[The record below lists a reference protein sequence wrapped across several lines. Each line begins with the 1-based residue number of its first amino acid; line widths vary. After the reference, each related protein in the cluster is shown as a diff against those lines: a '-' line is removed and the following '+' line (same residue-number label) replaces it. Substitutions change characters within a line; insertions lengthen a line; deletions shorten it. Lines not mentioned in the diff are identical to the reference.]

1 MTVLSDL
8 DLLARLVS
16 FDTTSATKRP
26 TRPLGD
32 FVCDYLDHQKIR
44 VERFD
49 CGGDQENLWFETG
62 PRSSGDG
69 AGLLLCGHV
78 DVVPAT
84 EPEWT
89 ADPFI
94 LRVEGDRAIGRG
106 ACDMKGF
113 DAIAINLLRE
123 AAESGSLET
132 PLGLLLTCNEEIGT
146 VGAGQFATQW
156 AGRPIPRRTVVGEP
170 TSLRAIQ
177 GHKGHLG
184 ISIVVGGLGGHTGFP
199 DRGVNA
205 IERAMPVLEGLRD
218 LRQSMVEERLEISA
232 LFPETPFPVL
242 TVAGI
247 DGGSAINVT
256 PESCVIRVGVRL
268 LPGQSATEF
277 LPRLR
282 SAIEGRGIGVTMMS
296 GDLNSPLPTA
306 AEDECLVIDL
316 NNTPSYAID
325 ATSDFLAE
333 VGALVDVHETHE
345 THEAHEAHEAHKA
358 HGANFG
364 TDAGRLAG
372 LGCESVVFGPG
383 DIGVAHKPDE
393 WMPLDEFARTP
404 DLLRR
409 LIR

>member
-32 FVCDYLDHQKIR
+32 FVCDYLDHSKIR
-44 VERFD
+44 IERFD
-49 CGGDQENLWFETG
+49 CGGEQENLWFETG
-62 PRSSGDG
+62 PPSNGDG
-69 AGLLLCGHV
+69 EGLLLCGHV

-123 AAESGSLET
+123 AANAGSLEA

-146 VGAGQFATQW
+146 VGAGQFAAQW
-156 AGRPIPRRTVVGEP
+156 AGRPLPRRTIVGEP
-170 TSLRAIQ
+170 TSLQPVR

-184 ISIVVGGLGGHTGFP
+184 IAIVVGGLGGHTGFP
-199 DRGVNA
+199 NRGVNA
-205 IERAMPVLEGLRD
+205 IERAMPVLEGFRD
-218 LRQSMVEERLEISA
+218 LRQSMVEERLDASD

-247 DGGSAINVT
+247 EGGSAINVM

-268 LPGQSATEF
+268 LPGQSAEEF

-282 SAIEGRGIGVTMMS
+282 SAIEGRGIGVDMRS
-296 GDLNSPLPTA
+296 GDLESPLPMA
-306 AEDECLVIDL
+306 ARDECLVIDL

-325 ATSDFLAE
+325 SDAAFLAE
-333 VGALVDVHETHE
+333 VADLVGDHGS
-345 THEAHEAHEAHKA
+345 

-364 TDAGRLAG
+364 TDAGRLVG

-383 DIGVAHKPDE
+383 NIGVAHKPDE

-404 DLLRR
+404 ELLRR

>member
-1 MTVLSDL
+1 
-8 DLLARLVS
+8 
-16 FDTTSATKRP
+16 
-26 TRPLGD
+26 
-32 FVCDYLDHQKIR
+32 VCDYLDHSKIR
-44 VERFD
+44 IERFD
-49 CGGDQENLWFETG
+49 CGGEQENLWLETG
-62 PRSSGDG
+62 PPSDGDG
-69 AGLLLCGHV
+69 EGLLLCGHV

-123 AAESGSLET
+123 AANAGSLEA

-146 VGAGQFATQW
+146 VGAGQFAAQW
-156 AGRPIPRRTVVGEP
+156 AGRPLPRRTIVGEP
-170 TSLRAIQ
+170 TSLQPVR

-184 ISIVVGGLGGHTGFP
+184 IAIVVGGLGGHTGFP
-199 DRGVNA
+199 NRGVNA

-218 LRQSMVEERLEISA
+218 LRQSMVEERLDASD

-247 DGGSAINVT
+247 EGGSAINVM

-268 LPGQSATEF
+268 LPGQSAEEF

-282 SAIEGRGIGVTMMS
+282 SAIEGRGIGVDMRS
-296 GDLNSPLPTA
+296 GDLESPLPMA
-306 AEDECLVIDL
+306 ARDECLVIDL

-325 ATSDFLAE
+325 SDAAFLAE
-333 VGALVDVHETHE
+333 VADLVGDHGS
-345 THEAHEAHEAHKA
+345 

-364 TDAGRLAG
+364 TDAGRLVG

-383 DIGVAHKPDE
+383 NIGVAHKPDE

-404 DLLRR
+404 ELLRR

>member
-1 MTVLSDL
+1 MAILSDL

-32 FVCDYLDHQKIR
+32 FVCEYLDHPKIR

-62 PRSSGDG
+62 PPSNGDG

-89 ADPFI
+89 ADPFV
-94 LRVEGDRAIGRG
+94 LRVEDDRAIGRG

-123 AAESGSLET
+123 AANAGSLEA

-156 AGRPIPRRTVVGEP
+156 AGRPLPHRTVVGEP
-170 TSLRAIQ
+170 TSLQPVR

-184 ISIVVGGLGGHTGFP
+184 MAIVIGGRGGHTGFP
-199 DRGVNA
+199 SRGVNA
-205 IERAMPVLEGLRD
+205 IERAIPVLEGLRD

-247 DGGSAINVT
+247 DGGSAINVM

-268 LPGQSATEF
+268 LPGQSAGEF
-277 LPRLR
+277 LTRIQ
-282 SAIEGRGIGVTMMS
+282 SAIERRGVGVTMMS
-296 GDLNSPLPTA
+296 GDLDRPLPIA
-306 AEDECLVIDL
+306 SEHDCLVIDL

-325 ATSDFLAE
+325 ANADFLAE
-333 VGALVDVHETHE
+333 VANLVDDHGS
-345 THEAHEAHEAHKA
+345 

-383 DIGVAHKPDE
+383 NIGVAHKPNE
-393 WMPLDEFARTP
+393 WMPLDELARTP
-404 DLLRR
+404 ELLRR